1 MEKSDLRFLDRYGGG
16 DRMGD
21 MPPPRPPMADPREE
35 AGCGCEHGATPLPAV
50 GRMSLDGGCG
60 CVGHEGCGEGS
71 WGLNNHPLAMV
82 YAPCQTF
89 CALHDPAT
97 ALRRGTLFST
107 LDLPLGCAEVGFT
120 RSDCPCGRERR

>member
-1 MEKSDLRFLDRYGGG
+1 MDYVNEN
-16 DRMGD
+16 
-21 MPPPRPPMADPREE
+21 PMTVRDISPAQAGRQNIPEDHEE
-35 AGCGCEHGATPLPAV
+35 S
-50 GRMSLDGGCG
+50 MGGCG
-60 CVGHEGCGEGS
+60 CTPGCPWSNQCTDG
-71 WGLNNHPLAMV
+71 WGLADHPLAMV